1 MVSIPAWGEAPLL
14 LRQSQACQI
23 LECWGQ
29 GRVGVNGLAKLRL
42 ESTAL
47 PHIWGIDGLWVPY
60 NVDVHERVWGN
71 RGFPVGQRQGMRVLW
86 SLPDLPSVACGLE
99 LQFHKT
105 VGVSSWGPG
114 FRIGL
119 LNSICASSLEFRAS
133 TARRSEQSTGA
144 CRASRSFDNADI

>member
-1 MVSIPAWGEAPLL
+1 MVSIPAWGEAPC
-14 LRQSQACQI
+14 CQGSHR
-23 LECWGQ
+23 LAKSWNAGGQ
-29 GRVGVNGLAKLRL
+29 GKGEGVNGGLAKLRL

-86 SLPDLPSVACGLE
+86 SLPDLLSVACGLE

-105 VGVSSWGPG
+105 VESAPGPG

-119 LNSICASSLEFRAS
+119 LPYLCFKPGV
-133 TARRSEQSTGA
+133 QSQHP
-144 CRASRSFDNADI
+144 R